1 MLLATEAKDDPEIR
15 SQVEHVSLTFI
26 ARCSHR
32 SQIEPL
38 ARTEFAKLLIR
49 HGQLRA
55 RHSRPEST
63 FVATAV
69 SVPYS
74 RSFLDWRE
82 QPTLRRFFNARRQS
96 STIRR
101 CSEPEGAQRCRC
113 PWFPVLARLVWLGKP
128 PVGAGCRTP
137 HGRARDCQR
146 SPRGGRRPSI
156 RPRNLARRVAAVN
169 EPARFQPLSSAAS
182 RFNAVAQ

>member
-1 MLLATEAKDDPEIR
+1 MLDIKDDLERHEEAKELVMLLTTEARDDPEIR

-26 ARCSHR
+26 ARCGRRSH
-32 SQIEPL
+32 IEPL

-74 RSFLDWRE
+74 RSFLD
-82 QPTLRRFFNARRQS
+82 
-96 STIRR
+96 
-101 CSEPEGAQRCRC
+101 
-113 PWFPVLARLVWLGKP
+113 
-128 PVGAGCRTP
+128 
-137 HGRARDCQR
+137 
-146 SPRGGRRPSI
+146 
-156 RPRNLARRVAAVN
+156 
-169 EPARFQPLSSAAS
+169 
-182 RFNAVAQ
+182 